1 MEYIVAAGRLFFLFL
16 NMVGSFFFHTVDIQI
31 CTMVKNVIIVTI
43 TIILIFVSWVLQAL
57 CDYFISHLTC
67 PPSCHQARF
76 SMLLIAIRLKTNYIL
91 FTISIT
97 RATLSVANPGAGET
111 QSWAGSHPC
120 QCPTS
125 PPSLPVILR
134 LPVILILASDQSIP
148 VSGISILANKSL

>member
-1 MEYIVAAGRLFFLFL
+1 MSSPASRKCRNLSWSYTLTFPIRRRCKKQLKITDFVSRMEWNTLWPLDACSSSSSTWSVPF
-16 NMVGSFFFHTVDIQI
+16 SFTQI

-97 RATLSVANPGAGET
+97 RATLSVANPGVGET
-111 QSWAGSHPC
+111 QS
-120 QCPTS
+120 
-125 PPSLPVILR
+125 
-134 LPVILILASDQSIP
+134 
-148 VSGISILANKSL
+148 

>member
-16 NMVGSFFFHTVDIQI
+16 NMVGSFHTVDIQI

-111 QSWAGSHPC
+111 QS
-120 QCPTS
+120 
-125 PPSLPVILR
+125 
-134 LPVILILASDQSIP
+134 
-148 VSGISILANKSL
+148 